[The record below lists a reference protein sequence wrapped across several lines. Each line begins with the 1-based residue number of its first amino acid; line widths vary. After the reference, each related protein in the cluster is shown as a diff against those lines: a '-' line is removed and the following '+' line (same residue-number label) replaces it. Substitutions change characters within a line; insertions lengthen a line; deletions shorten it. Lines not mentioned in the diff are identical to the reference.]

1 MKKYLSILL
10 ALLLA
15 LTLTAAP
22 ALAETAEATAPA
34 ATAEAAADET
44 SAEPAAEEEPAAEA
58 AEEEAAEEAE
68 EAPASWFEEAF
79 GDFTSVHWY
88 TAVILVVLL
97 ALGIIVYRQKKT
109 SWTTAQLSFAAMCIA
124 ISFVL
129 SMIKLFRMPQGGS
142 VTPASM
148 LPMVLFALACGP
160 AQGIVAGCAYG
171 LLQLIEDFYV
181 IHPLQLLVDY
191 PLAFAAVALC
201 CLVNVLP
208 IQNARVKLVVAVLL
222 GYLGRYLMATISG
235 AVFFAES
242 AGEQNAW
249 IYSLGYNISY
259 LGVEAVISAAIV
271 CIPGFDRLLETMRK
285 SVAKR

>member
-1 MKKYLSILL
+1 
-10 ALLLA
+10 
-15 LTLTAAP
+15 
-22 ALAETAEATAPA
+22 
-34 ATAEAAADET
+34 
-44 SAEPAAEEEPAAEA
+44 
-58 AEEEAAEEAE
+58 
-68 EAPASWFEEAF
+68 
-79 GDFTSVHWY
+79 
-88 TAVILVVLL
+88 
-97 ALGIIVYRQKKT
+97 
-109 SWTTAQLSFAAMCIA
+109 MCIA

-235 AVFFAES
+235 AVFFAEVRGRAERVDLL
-242 AGEQNAW
+242 AGLQHLL
-249 IYSLGYNISY
+249 SGRRGRDLG
-259 LGVEAVISAAIV
+259 G
-271 CIPGFDRLLETMRK
+271 DRLHPRLRPAAGDDAQVRGEALTALRQRRD
-285 SVAKR
+285 VI

>member
-1 MKKYLSILL
+1 M
-10 ALLLA
+10 
-15 LTLTAAP
+15 
-22 ALAETAEATAPA
+22 
-34 ATAEAAADET
+34 
-44 SAEPAAEEEPAAEA
+44 
-58 AEEEAAEEAE
+58 
-68 EAPASWFEEAF
+68 
-79 GDFTSVHWY
+79 
-88 TAVILVVLL
+88 
-97 ALGIIVYRQKKT
+97 
-109 SWTTAQLSFAAMCIA
+109 
-124 ISFVL
+124 
-129 SMIKLFRMPQGGS
+129 
-142 VTPASM
+142 
-148 LPMVLFALACGP
+148 
-160 AQGIVAGCAYG
+160 
-171 LLQLIEDFYV
+171 
-181 IHPLQLLVDY
+181 
-191 PLAFAAVALC
+191 ALC